1 MPAST
6 PTAPVP
12 ALPVTR
18 TLAAGPGRR
27 AVFALAVAVLAYS
40 LMQTLLVPALPVLA
54 GEFGLGASGSGW
66 ILTSYLLSGA
76 VAAPVL
82 GSLGDRLGH
91 RRLLLVSLATFLVG
105 GVVCALAPAFSVLMV
120 GRVLQGASTATFPL
134 ALAIV
139 RRHLPAAA
147 QRSAVGWLSG
157 VLGLGAGVALV
168 LGGLIAEV
176 LSWQW
181 LFVAGTVIGAA
192 AVALVAVGVPASQ
205 RAAGVRTDWLGGA
218 VLVVALLALLLALSQ
233 GSAWGWGSPATV
245 ALLAFALAG
254 LAGLVALERRI
265 AQPLVDVR
273 VLARPVMLLTNA
285 LTLIIGFVPYLFY
298 VGLPVLFEA
307 RVGAGHGMPVSAA
320 GLAMLPCALLMFAG
334 GRVAPALLG
343 RLRSWVVGAIALGLM
358 AIGAAGVA
366 LAPTA
371 LALLICFFSLIGL
384 GNGIGLAVTS
394 ELISQRAPRAEV
406 AAAAA
411 VNSVVRTV
419 GASLGAPVAA
429 LVLVDPAVGAG
440 EFAALFTVASVV
452 SLAGVGLAA
461 ALRPHS

>member
-1 MPAST
+1 MTAI
-6 PTAPVP
+6 PTAPTP
-12 ALPVTR
+12 ALPAPA
-18 TLAAGPGRR
+18 TLSARDGRR
-27 AVFALAVAVLAYS
+27 AVFALAIAVLAYS
-40 LMQTLLVPALPVLA
+40 LMQTLLVPALPVFA
-54 GEFGLGASGSGW
+54 DDFDLGASGSGW

-76 VAAPVL
+76 VAAPIL

-91 RRLLLVSLATFLVG
+91 RRLLIGSLAAFLVG
-105 GVVCALAPAFSVLMV
+105 GVVCAVAPAFSVLMV

-134 ALAIV
+134 ALAIA
-139 RRHLPAAA
+139 RRHLPAGA

-157 VLGLGAGVALV
+157 VLGLGAGAALV
-168 LGGLIAEV
+168 LGGVIAEV
-176 LSWQW
+176 LSWPW
-181 LFVAGTVIGAA
+181 LFVAGTVIGA
-192 AVALVAVGVPASQ
+192 VALVLVAVWVPASQ
-205 RAAGVRTDWLGGA
+205 RAHGVRTDWLGGV

-233 GSAWGWGSPATV
+233 GSAWGWASPAV
-245 ALLAFALAG
+245 LALLVVAVAG
-254 LAGLVALERRI
+254 LAGLVALERRV

-285 LTLIIGFVPYLFY
+285 LTLVIGFVPYLFY

-307 RVGAGHGMPVSAA
+307 RSGAGHGMAVSAA
-320 GLAMLPCALLMFAG
+320 GLAMLPCALLMFVG

-371 LALLICFFSLIGL
+371 LAALICFFSLIGL

-394 ELISQRAPRAEV
+394 ELISQRAPRSEV

-419 GASLGAPVAA
+419 GASLGAPIAA
-429 LVLVDPAVGAG
+429 LVLVDPAVGAT
-440 EFAALFTVASVV
+440 EFTALFALAALV
-452 SLAGVGLAA
+452 SLAGVGIAT